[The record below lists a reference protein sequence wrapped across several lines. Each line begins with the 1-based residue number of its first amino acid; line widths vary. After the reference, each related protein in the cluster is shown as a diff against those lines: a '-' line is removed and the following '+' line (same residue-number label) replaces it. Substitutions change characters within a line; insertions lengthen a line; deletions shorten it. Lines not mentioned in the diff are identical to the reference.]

1 MAPAD
6 WVILAVLA
14 VSVLAACKQ
23 GFFLSAF
30 SLGGVVLGLL
40 LASWHYQRLVG
51 PMGKFIDSIE
61 ARQVVSFLL
70 IALGVMIVCGLLG
83 RLFKALFHRI
93 GLGWADRLLGAVFG
107 FLRGA
112 VVVTLGVMAI
122 AAFLPQKT
130 WLEHS
135 QFATYF
141 LNAAHGTA
149 AVTPADFANKIRSG
163 VKTIREAQPDWLRP
177 HA

>member
-6 WVILAVLA
+6 WVILAVL
-14 VSVLAACKQ
+14 VLSVLAAWKQ
-23 GFFLSAF
+23 GFFLSVF
-30 SLGGVVLGLL
+30 SFCGVVLGLL
-40 LASWHYQRLVG
+40 LASWHYQRLIE
-51 PMGKFIDSIE
+51 PLGKVMQSIE
-61 ARQVVSFLL
+61 GREVLSFLL

-83 RLFKALFHRI
+83 RLFKALFHMI
-93 GLGWADRLLGAVFG
+93 GLGWADRIFGAVFG
-107 FLRGA
+107 LLRGA

-122 AAFLPQKT
+122 AAFLPQKK
-130 WLEHS
+130 WLEQS

-141 LNAAHGTA
+141 LNAAHETA